1 MREPQS
7 AVTSNSSKPNKNN
20 SGIQSQYLNNQQVPA
35 QNSRGGFP
43 PPQSLTGGPQNKQG
57 SGQTQVQGNQTPS
70 VPQLQ
75 EMARRQQQQIEAQ
88 QQLLVAKEQRLK
100 YLRQQDYRHHQ
111 MAAEYERLRRL
122 REKVESQELK
132 LRKLRALR
140 GQPNPN
146 LQHQQQQNP
155 QSNAS
160 VTADLESIRSLFND
174 KEKELSMAVSKV
186 EELTVQ
192 LEDLRSGRMNG
203 GMGGGNNPSNNT
215 RYPPQLVE
223 LERLRRELAYRKQLN
238 EQQNNMISQQRAQL
252 AMGQEEM
259 MKIDDRIVELQE
271 RLARKRMMNQQLA
284 SQISAATNAKQA
296 QLRAIQQGMV
306 NKNKHKPV
314 STVEPFQRHHQAPP
328 IGQMPSTTAHQP
340 QNMAGPV
347 MGGINNHQLPQHMY
361 KDVDIHNKINTMED
375 IQQTH
380 GHPNHSS
387 SQQVNK
393 NDPKYQTLPFNTK
406 FGTST
411 NSNANATNIMSNE
424 KSEKIRALKQEKENN
439 NIQFSDDLPPP
450 PPLPVSMA
458 NMVISS
464 SSSTSSNRQLY
475 NPDYQGNYTAIATS
489 NETSTVIS
497 GHTSHKPI
505 SSVAPVIASSTTATG
520 GYQALRTQPNEA
532 RSSDV
537 FSTPTL
543 SAPQSSSTPI
553 NQNYQQ
559 NFANSNA
566 NNNSSSNEE
575 SLTKSKPA
583 LPPKPLGSQ
592 PSPDGSPQPPPYI
605 PAPPPGASSNI
616 NYSKE
621 SVDSAITILRSGSQP
636 PNSMSSNLSVSAY
649 PHPAEEGTSVDD
661 DAPMMVHG
669 NQHLNEENYTGN
681 NQDEKGSGLTVR
693 PPGPNVHI
701 SINRR
706 IEMPSEMHF
715 PEGEA
720 PPLDLLGQGTQGV
733 DDPSSGTGAVSLPRD
748 VTDNASLY
756 PMMNQIYKEFDH
768 LSSEEQAQIKQMFVD
783 QMTKRGHM
791 DFDEDNTGMMDV
803 DDEKVLN
810 NVPEV
815 YEESDSGGSQD
826 EGKPKK
832 KPKPPGIICKEKGI
846 EGATSHSRR
855 VMFDPLA
862 LLLDAS
868 LEGELELVK
877 RTAKQVQDPS
887 AANDEGI
894 TALHNAICA
903 GHLVSTKNCIK
914 MS

>member
-1 MREPQS
+1 M
-7 AVTSNSSKPNKNN
+7 NN
-20 SGIQSQYLNNQQVPA
+20 
-35 QNSRGGFP
+35 
-43 PPQSLTGGPQNKQG
+43 
-57 SGQTQVQGNQTPS
+57 
-70 VPQLQ
+70 
-75 EMARRQQQQIEAQ
+75 
-88 QQLLVAKEQRLK
+88 
-100 YLRQQDYRHHQ
+100 
-111 MAAEYERLRRL
+111 
-122 REKVESQELK
+122 
-132 LRKLRALR
+132 
-140 GQPNPN
+140 
-146 LQHQQQQNP
+146 
-155 QSNAS
+155 
-160 VTADLESIRSLFND
+160 
-174 KEKELSMAVSKV
+174 
-186 EELTVQ
+186 
-192 LEDLRSGRMNG
+192 
-203 GMGGGNNPSNNT
+203 GMGGGNNQSNNT

-340 QNMAGPV
+340 QNMGGPV
-347 MGGINNHQLPQHMY
+347 ISGTNNPQMPQHMY
-361 KDVDIHNKINTMED
+361 KDVDIHNKINSMED
-375 IQQTH
+375 IQQPY
-380 GHPNHSS
+380 GHPHHPS
-387 SQQVNK
+387 SQQANK

-406 FGTST
+406 FANSA
-411 NSNANATNIMSNE
+411 NSNINTSNATSNE

-450 PPLPVSMA
+450 PPLPASMA
-458 NMVISS
+458 NLVIST
-464 SSSTSSNRQLY
+464 STSSNRQLY

-497 GHTSHKPI
+497 GNTSHKPI
-505 SSVAPVIASSTTATG
+505 SSVAPVVASSTTA
-520 GYQALRTQPNEA
+520 GYQIS
-532 RSSDV
+532 RSQSTESRSTDA

-543 SAPQSSSTPI
+543 SAPQNSSTPI

-566 NNNSSSNEE
+566 NSVNTQSVTNNNSSNNEE
-575 SLTKSKPA
+575 SLTKLKPA
-583 LPPKPLGSQ
+583 LPPKPPASQ
-592 PSPDGSPQPPPYI
+592 GSPDGSPQPPPYI
-605 PAPPPGASSNI
+605 PAPPPGSSVATTSTASGIHGYSPSN
-616 NYSKE
+616 NNFSKE
-621 SVDSAITILRSGSQP
+621 AVDSAITILRGGPQP

-669 NQHLNEENYTGN
+669 SQHLTDENFTVN
-681 NQDEKGSGLTVR
+681 NPEEKGNGLTVR

-715 PEGEA
+715 PEDQT
-720 PPLDLLGQGTQGV
+720 PPLDLLGQGNQGLGG
-733 DDPSSGTGAVSLPRD
+733 DDGSSGPGAVLLPRD

-791 DFDEDNTGMMDV
+791 DFEEDNTGMMDV

-810 NVPEV
+810 VVPDV

-832 KPKPPGIICKEKGI
+832 KPKPPGIICKEKGL
-846 EGATSHSRR
+846 EGATRHSRR

-903 GHLVSTKNCIK
+903 GHLVSTYL
-914 MS
+914 